1 MSFENEI
8 QAQNTQL
15 YPVVVI
21 NDVWYSTNNVT
32 VDGNYCK
39 PILLNI
45 PSIKQ
50 SIDVESRKFKIS
62 TVSLEFSNFEFE
74 GVRFSDQLSETSL
87 INSEVIIYFK
97 SNNYLK
103 QIYKGIVR
111 KVTHNDEKAV
121 VEIEDFAEQKASKEL
136 PQQSLKSTEN
146 IPDKY
151 KNKPIPMV
159 YGHVDR
165 SPVVISENFRKYQAD
180 SEQVE
185 FIEALSGY
193 TNKSGTNIYL
203 DSLQVDI
210 DGEVHHIVRGNQ
222 YEYGETSIN
231 LSGEVLSGIVVG
243 SENTADSFEEVSLHC
258 RKIAKPKFSISNPKY
273 NPDDVNEDFLSEE
286 YSIDNINA
294 ITDGSL
300 EENNI
305 GLLGQRPTD
314 STFDSPRVSTN
325 NERLLLS
332 LNMDVTPQHDTNYG
346 NDIIGFRINGY
357 NIPNYL
363 GDTVLKVNHIEH
375 KQGDRGDLTS
385 VSEFYD
391 ESYNRIWD
399 ANIPHYSEI
408 NSIFGFLSNTTD
420 SDMPSSYD
428 GSTAD
433 IRLNFYEESN
443 LVAGGLEMPLVLFS
457 GGLNNT
463 FNIQFRV
470 VGDLSYPEGDSYY
483 YPYLELTGKINEIGL
498 LVENESLKLFNN
510 DFYANVEG
518 RSDDNGLI
526 TNPIA
531 IIRHL
536 VEQELG
542 FDAIDE
548 DDYTE
553 AFNEHLNWKFGFTVN
568 EKIDAKELI
577 EDIAKS
583 TKCFPKFRNDGTF
596 GFNVIKNEYS
606 SNGLLIK
613 NNDVISYSFKKTK
626 PEQIY
631 NKIDVQYKKDYAEGS
646 YLKRTETIEVDGDY
660 YGLDDSYLEF
670 ESDYIRDDA
679 TANNLASFL
688 TQNYKNDHLIFN
700 LKLPLKYINLEVGDL
715 VEFESL
721 FGMKAYGID
730 YTEISEVNGQERYP
744 LFMITST
751 QKNLDSVSIECM
763 QLHNL
768 TGDEVED
775 VIVGDDGE
783 QAIIPA
789 YYFSLTQDGNNLQLV
804 FEKDDNGT
812 LLFNFTDLSNIF
824 TANNY
829 IHLSNDGA
837 TKYLFKIVS
846 IVDNVLVLEPIL
858 AIGFSDN
865 FTDLLTDLDL
875 IITNYDVAT
884 PRLAGDVNNDGVL
897 NILDIVLIVQHILGQ
912 GELTESQILA
922 GDINESGG
930 LNVLDIVELADRVLN
945 Q

>member
-39 PILLNI
+39 PIPLNI

-97 SNNYLK
+97 SNNYIK

-185 FIEALSGY
+185 FIEELSGY
-193 TNKSGTNIYL
+193 TNKSGANVYL

-210 DGEVHHIVRGNQ
+210 DGEVYHIVRGNQ
-222 YEYGETSIN
+222 YEYGQTSIN

-273 NPDDVNEDFLSEE
+273 NPDDVNDDFLLEE
-286 YSIDNINA
+286 YNIDNINA

-305 GLLGQRPTD
+305 GLLGQRPSD
-314 STFDSPRVSTN
+314 HLYIEEGRVSSN

-363 GDTVLKVNHIEH
+363 GDTVLKVNHFNGKFGES
-375 KQGDRGDLTS
+375 GDLTS
-385 VSEFYD
+385 VSPFYHL
-391 ESYNRIWD
+391 SYNRIWD

-408 NSIFGFLSNTTD
+408 NSIFGFLSHTTD
-420 SDMPSSYD
+420 SNMPSNYD

-433 IRLNFYEESN
+433 IKLNFYEESN
-443 LVAGGLEMPLVLFS
+443 LVGGGLEMPLVLFS

-470 VGDLSYPEGDSYY
+470 VGDLAYPIHSSYY
-483 YPYLELTGKINEIGL
+483 YPYLQLTGKINEIGL

-548 DDYTE
+548 EDYTE

-568 EKIDAKELI
+568 EKIGAKELI

-596 GFNVIKNEYS
+596 GFNVIKDEYS

-613 NNDVISYSFKKTK
+613 NDDVISYSFKKTK

-688 TQNYKNDHLIFN
+688 TQNYKNDHLMFN

-775 VIVGDDGE
+775 VIVGDNGE

-804 FEKDDNGT
+804 FEKDDNGV
-812 LLFNFTDLSNIF
+812 LLFNFTDLSEIF
-824 TANNY
+824 IANNY

-837 TKYLFKIVS
+837 TKYLFKIES
-846 IVDNVLVLEPIL
+846 IVDNVLVLDQIP
-858 AIGFSDN
+858 AQGFANDFESLI
-865 FTDLLTDLDL
+865 TEQDLT
-875 IITNYDVAT
+875 ITNYDVAIPT
-884 PRLAGDVNNDGVL
+884 LLGDVNNDGVL
-897 NILDIVLIVQHILGQ
+897 NVLDIVLITNAILGTIQ
-912 GELTESQILA
+912 LTP
-922 GDINESGG
+922 NEVARADMNEDGG
-930 LNVLDIVELADRVLN
+930 LNVLDIVDLVYRILN
-945 Q
+945 